1 MMTVG
6 KLQRPMSSF
15 ADSNKTFSINPDSKK
30 LGVLHNRGSA
40 VVLAET
46 KQQTKSNRVLVK
58 PPRKQKMYGVLGL
71 QKIED

>member
-46 KQQTKSNRVLVK
+46 KQTKSNRVLVK

-71 QKIED
+71 